1 MSLQA
6 LYKNGCLNSVD
17 GLYLPCLPWP
27 CPALDNKLFFNGTL
41 FLFLSPIRFIQQSEG
56 KQKVISWQQ
65 PVISVIEPAFEN
77 QVLKRGAIK
86 WIPVVWIYQGSSQRQ
101 SPVGELYRQVYCRF
115 KSWKRERKNKS
126 SEKEKE
132 ADRRAVWRIGAP
144 SDCVEKSFHLN
155 APLHPNNSSAAGKKT
170 PCALPFPSFLC
181 FTLLSEQLWRA
192 PGCYPSGCL
201 CARLMW
207 VYAKRGLA
215 VGLRGWLL

>member
-17 GLYLPCLPWP
+17 GLYLPLPWITN
-27 CPALDNKLFFNGTL
+27 CFSTAHFFFSFPLSASFSSLRESKRSTRCWNVARLNG
-41 FLFLSPIRFIQQSEG
+41 FQWSEFTKG
-56 KQKVISWQQ
+56 
-65 PVISVIEPAFEN
+65 PVRDKAQLVNCTDRCTA
-77 QVLKRGAIK
+77 VLK
-86 WIPVVWIYQGSSQRQ
+86 
-101 SPVGELYRQVYCRF
+101 VGKE
-115 KSWKRERKNKS
+115 REKNKS

-215 VGLRGWLL
+215 AGLRGWLL